1 MLFAFHQAEFIHH
14 LGMTSPILAIY
25 GEVIWGSF
33 FFTQAIGIKIV
44 LTGKLIIIWGEG
56 AA

>member
-1 MLFAFHQAEFIHH
+1 MLFTFHQAEFIHH

-25 GEVIWGSF
+25 GEVIWGPL